1 MYIKTQN
8 NSIVNSSR
16 AYGLRKEGCSIVCNF
31 GADEQSDIGFFETEA
46 RTEEIMGEIYN
57 AIARG
62 DQVYTMPEE

>member
-8 NSIVNSSR
+8 NSIVNLSR
-16 AYGLRKEGCSIVCNF
+16 ACGLRKEGCSIVCNF
-31 GADEQSDIGFFETEA
+31 GAGEQSDIGFFETEA